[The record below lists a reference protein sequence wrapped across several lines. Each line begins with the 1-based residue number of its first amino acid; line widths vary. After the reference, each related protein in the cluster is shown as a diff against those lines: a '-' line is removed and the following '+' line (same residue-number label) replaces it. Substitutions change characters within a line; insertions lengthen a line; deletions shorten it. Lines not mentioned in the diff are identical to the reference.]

1 MSYYAEH
8 SPRGFANEINTYG
21 FATNAA
27 RDKWFANIDYTENV
41 NQTARAI
48 TANDA
53 RKNVHYKGDW
63 AATKSYNSDYIDGDQ
78 AMAVEFAEE
87 AQGKAERLWMRECA
101 EAEEELY
108 QEQLKA
114 EAQDA

>member
-1 MSYYAEH
+1 MNYYAENI
-8 SPRGFANEINTYG
+8 PRGFANEINTYR
-21 FATNAA
+21 FATKAA
-27 RDKWFANIDYTENV
+27 RDKWLANIDYAENV

-48 TANDA
+48 TAKEA
-53 RKNVHYKGDW
+53 RKNVHYKGDS
-63 AATKSYNSDYIDGDQ
+63 ATKSYNSDYIDGDQ
-78 AMAVEFAEE
+78 AMADELADE
-87 AQGKAERLWMRECA
+87 AQRKAETWRMREYA